1 MYGLSPLSSSH
12 VTMIH
17 MGALD
22 FIIFCPQRSTLT
34 CPVRKPH
41 ASPIVKTANSA
52 WNWQTLYV
60 PPNHA
65 RTYVLYS
72 AAILL
77 SWLPVVEVGCA
88 RIHSMANAAP
98 LSCVQFR
105 NSLSL
110 KLRKHSFSQL
120 AMSRTSLLHNATRV
134 RTCHSTRKVILHDN
148 YPNSDQPDAAMQLR
162 ARITGKG
169 GRLISLQLAA
179 SMHCSKRLI
188 TIIRHGGS
196 AVLTKSEWDGRSGT
210 NCTAASSTQK
220 PQPRATEC
228 NETC

>member
-1 MYGLSPLSSSH
+1 
-12 VTMIH
+12 

-60 PPNHA
+60 PPNHV

-72 AAILL
+72 AAMLL

-110 KLRKHSFSQL
+110 KLRKHSPNWRCRVHRSCTMPHAYGRATAPAKLSSTTIIPTVINLMLQCNY
-120 AMSRTSLLHNATRV
+120 AHELLE
-134 RTCHSTRKVILHDN
+134 K
-148 YPNSDQPDAAMQLR
+148 AAGSFPCDWLR
-162 ARITGKG
+162 ACIVAKG
-169 GRLISLQLAA
+169 
-179 SMHCSKRLI
+179 
-188 TIIRHGGS
+188 
-196 AVLTKSEWDGRSGT
+196 
-210 NCTAASSTQK
+210 
-220 PQPRATEC
+220 
-228 NETC
+228 